1 MAEKAGVSGLA
12 RYNVFFKCG
21 DIVNSAAVQDTGSDS
36 ELTID
41 DIQKILAAKDF
52 LYLKSTQAIDLLSSI
67 AGTRIGNDQLF
78 LDSWNSLE
86 EDQYMADGG
95 RYRKRR
101 HATFATHDS
110 TDAPVL
116 MPYQPHYQS
125 LDYNSLNGGIAR
137 YFAPILVDLL
147 NSRTLSALLEF
158 ANRLLNQIAGN
169 HPWLIELHQFR
180 IEARDGKKG
189 NPTPEGVHHDGVDFV
204 IVVMIKRVNI
214 ESGATSIYNLNNQLV
229 GEFTLLNTF
238 DMAIVND
245 KKVYH
250 GVTPITQLDPDEEAY
265 RDVLVM
271 TFKRKD

>member
-1 MAEKAGVSGLA
+1 
-12 RYNVFFKCG
+12 
-21 DIVNSAAVQDTGSDS
+21 VNSAAVKDTGSDS

-116 MPYQPHYQS
+116 LPYQPHYQS

-147 NSRTLSALLEF
+147 NSRSLSAL
-158 ANRLLNQIAGN
+158 
-169 HPWLIELHQFR
+169 WLIELHQFW

-189 NPTPEGVHHDGVDFV
+189 NPTPEGVHRDGVDFV

-214 ESGATSIYNLNNQLV
+214 ESGATSIYNLDNQLV

-250 GVTPITQLDPDEEAY
+250 GVTPITQLDSDEEAY